1 MLFFHDNKRVFFYLI
16 VGKNRCANVFGGRII
31 KNIWNTQV
39 FKRKIL
45 KNVILHL
52 CCVFLRIMN
61 FPEDIP
67 KIITFWKKCSL
78 YLRMCIFCCTFEH
91 LPWLRFL
98 FSRSLNSCRRSYV
111 RRSLSKL
118 HSGASSSRSYVRTMQ
133 PILQTLT
140 LYL

>member
-16 VGKNRCANVFGGRII
+16 VGKNRCANVFGGKII

-67 KIITFWKKCSL
+67 KIPRRYNI
-78 YLRMCIFCCTFEH
+78 YE
-91 LPWLRFL
+91 LRFEMG
-98 FSRSLNSCRRSYV
+98 NIKQVNC
-111 RRSLSKL
+111 
-118 HSGASSSRSYVRTMQ
+118 
-133 PILQTLT
+133 I
-140 LYL
+140 

>member
-16 VGKNRCANVFGGRII
+16 VEKNRCANVFGGKII

-67 KIITFWKKCSL
+67 KISRKYNI
-78 YLRMCIFCCTFEH
+78 YE
-91 LPWLRFL
+91 LRFEMG
-98 FSRSLNSCRRSYV
+98 NIKQVNC
-111 RRSLSKL
+111 
-118 HSGASSSRSYVRTMQ
+118 
-133 PILQTLT
+133 I
-140 LYL
+140 